1 MFNRRLGLPFRR
13 LIWINSGAVPPPGCV
28 PIGNGDDLVMKKL
41 FRFPLPLALLLAA
54 ACGGDGS
61 GGATTAEVEKIAK
74 ERVRQSLG
82 LTADST
88 LFSKVFVGEPA
99 NGETVLC
106 GVVEGKRADGSAIT
120 PRRFIVGTED
130 SRWLLFGP
138 ANEEILPS
146 QPDKFL
152 EWHTTCAGQE
162 AI

>member
-1 MFNRRLGLPFRR
+1 MKKPFRCALPF
-13 LIWINSGAVPPPGCV
+13 A
-28 PIGNGDDLVMKKL
+28 
-41 FRFPLPLALLLAA
+41 FLLLA
-54 ACGGDGS
+54 ACGGDGD
-61 GGATTAEVEKIAK
+61 GVATTAEVEKAAK

-82 LTADST
+82 LTEDSV

-106 GVVEGKRADGSAIT
+106 GVVEGVRADGSKIT

-138 ANEEILPS
+138 PNEEILPS